1 MNTARSPVQAVRGF
15 TLIELMVAIALLAVL
30 LAMGVPS
37 FAALLRQWRLDAAV
51 DSFVGDLRLAR
62 STATRTSRPV
72 VLCVRDGNTCGT
84 STDWTAGWL
93 VFSDLNGDN
102 ALDTGEPVIA
112 QRSAPAGIAV
122 MTAPANLGF
131 RSNGTLNGINASVTM
146 RAAGAIAA
154 VPDVAINISG
164 VGRASV
170 GQAEKK
176 KEQTK
181 TDSKEK
187 AG

>member
-1 MNTARSPVQAVRGF
+1 MNTVRFPVQAKRGV

-30 LAMGVPS
+30 LTLGLPT
-37 FAALLRQWRLDAAV
+37 FAGLLRQWRLDAAV

-72 VLCVRDGNTCGT
+72 VLCVRNGNACGT

-102 ALDTGEPVIA
+102 TLDNGEPVIA
-112 QRSAPAGIAV
+112 DRGPPAGIAV

-131 RSNGTLNGINASVTM
+131 RSNGTLNGINASVAV
-146 RAAGAIAA
+146 RASGASAE
-154 VPDVAINISG
+154 VPDLAIVISG

-170 GQAEKK
+170 GQAK
-176 KEQTK
+176 KEKTQEK
-181 TDSKEK
+181 TDNKEK